1 MQTDRGIYHKRVCDR
16 CGAVL
21 GGRMMNP
28 DEYFKDWAW
37 RRDTGDLCPECYE
50 EYKRVI
56 GRFDRGKKR
65 KEKMKDYRIYRCKR
79 CGQEIIAKDIE
90 VLRTGQLK
98 RILSAESVTLF
109 AFENSWIHHCQ
120 NNSIGVC
127 ELIGWEA
134 EE

>member
-1 MQTDRGIYHKRVCDR
+1 
-16 CGAVL
+16 
-21 GGRMMNP
+21 
-28 DEYFKDWAW
+28 
-37 RRDTGDLCPECYE
+37 
-50 EYKRVI
+50 
-56 GRFDRGKKR
+56 
-65 KEKMKDYRIYRCKR
+65 MKDYRIYRCKR

-98 RILSAESVTLF
+98 RVLSAESITLF
-109 AFENSWIHHCQ
+109 AFESFWIHHCQ

>member
-1 MQTDRGIYHKRVCDR
+1 
-16 CGAVL
+16 
-21 GGRMMNP
+21 
-28 DEYFKDWAW
+28 
-37 RRDTGDLCPECYE
+37 
-50 EYKRVI
+50 
-56 GRFDRGKKR
+56 
-65 KEKMKDYRIYRCKR
+65 MKDYRIYRCKR

-98 RILSAESVTLF
+98 RILSAESITLF
-109 AFENSWIHHCQ
+109 VFENSSIHNCQ

>member
-1 MQTDRGIYHKRVCDR
+1 
-16 CGAVL
+16 
-21 GGRMMNP
+21 
-28 DEYFKDWAW
+28 
-37 RRDTGDLCPECYE
+37 
-50 EYKRVI
+50 
-56 GRFDRGKKR
+56 
-65 KEKMKDYRIYRCKR
+65 MKNYRIYRCKR

-98 RILSAESVTLF
+98 RILSAESITLF

>member
-1 MQTDRGIYHKRVCDR
+1 
-16 CGAVL
+16 
-21 GGRMMNP
+21 
-28 DEYFKDWAW
+28 
-37 RRDTGDLCPECYE
+37 
-50 EYKRVI
+50 
-56 GRFDRGKKR
+56 
-65 KEKMKDYRIYRCKR
+65 MKDYGIYRCKR
-79 CGQEIIAKDIE
+79 CNQEIITKNTE

-98 RILSAESVTLF
+98 RILSAESITLF